1 MSTGSVYPQRNP
13 PTITNTDTEEN
24 QSNVST
30 QSSNKSVYPVRT
42 QSNSSTSKSG
52 SVYPQRISPIPIV
65 NKRTDQI
72 KEEVESMDFSNE
84 INPEMTFELRD
95 EERYANEI
103 LPVMQDQYLAMRKAE
118 LKKDPESPFLNKEVE
133 RVSDYEIPKDE
144 EGFYTEIGEIKLD
157 EELEIL
163 LKEKFYSSRK
173 ELFTPE
179 KIKQIRNNI
188 NIQYKER
195 QELEKKFIKGFNIKA
210 AGYDDLKEY
219 LKAEKPDLYEKYGNN
234 IGKTKQEMFDDYIK
248 SSEQGLIRSLN
259 MAHMLL
265 KSESPV
271 TRKATELVIR
281 QDGNLSSTNFTVMMN
296 EIFNPATGIS
306 DMNVDAARFD
316 RQSKGFGRK
325 LMDLFRSAD
334 NKKHTE
340 DENALWQYTKGM
352 TGAALWTMLDGMS
365 LAPPVAAVKA
375 SARGFRFWI
384 NNPAYNKSIEARKAS
399 AKYEAELRAAAR
411 AKVDAHPEI
420 QKEFIEQF
428 EVKAG
433 YIISKKVDGKLVF
446 DREKIREIGL
456 IKTRE
461 ISQARGSEKLGGQG
475 FDIPDD
481 PTVPLLD
488 VDTIDGIV
496 ATLIDLKKVAPKEFG
511 KGKTIIDDMVRVFA
525 EGKVDPETLLPIL
538 GKNGITLEELVV
550 GTYSSVSKAGEILG
564 TWSRISKNMPV
575 NKVND
580 LDNQIKAKKESLA
593 SHIYTNY
600 FLRSEA
606 IAKGALVAPIAV
618 AARNLKSAFIR
629 EPLEWM
635 NTVVS
640 NAILEFSRKGL
651 KDGAKSLIPYS
662 PNSAWTGSMDSM
674 KYMMSN
680 QRDANNWARYI
691 LEQSPDHERMIYNT
705 LNEIQI
711 NLGRGQAS
719 QKPFL
724 GAPDRVADQIFS
736 DLEDFVAVLNT
747 PNRIQ
752 ELAIRNA
759 TFYAEI
765 KRLVKKEYGVDFE
778 GALNEGKM
786 MDFFRDAQYVR
797 PNNARPFANLM
808 DDAVNK
814 ALRKTYSAQPE
825 FYYNRKVANFISQ
838 SPATILIPFPRF
850 LFNGLEYFGE
860 LAGGS
865 FGPVS
870 RKLYST
876 INKNS
881 GVGGPLTARESEK
894 IANNMIGVGLFFGI
908 NYLLDQDPDEIIN
921 DEEDSKLKDERGK
934 NYQTVGIPFTDY
946 EMNILGD
953 YPLPQMSWI
962 IRASRERE
970 AGTFDEWDAKND
982 YLELFLGGGQARTG
996 ATNFAIDYFTDLLG
1010 DVQDAPAGAK
1020 RDLAL
1025 GKALGTYVTR
1035 FLNPLFQTVELER
1048 EMGIRTDERKQSGK
1062 DFLITDNQFQIGT
1075 SKQVT
1080 SRAGNLFD
1088 PEIERQMNNKVTITD
1103 TGETRDNILFKIFLG
1118 TNMREKNDRLD
1129 YFAEIGIDD
1138 PNFQLGS
1145 KHTMYSV
1152 QDYQNE
1158 KVSQRID
1165 DFINNA
1171 KQVGIKKRNEWKK
1184 NEFLQKKY
1192 TISQYS
1198 RIHERAA
1205 IIENIRNYRSAI
1217 GEGKALMDTRL
1228 EKRTD
1233 QFMKLG
1239 SDRRKKAIAMF
1250 YKMRNIDIDFTNHKH
1265 LEYLLMYGGVN
1276 LLPNKQSLGSKRNRR
1291 RN

>member
-1 MSTGSVYPQRNP
+1 MANYNGFTLPDEEETTSNEPVVEETTTVQEQP
-13 PTITNTDTEEN
+13 PTQTEP
-24 QSNVST
+24 
-30 QSSNKSVYPVRT
+30 SSSSYNGFTLPDETSVEIIDDERET
-42 QSNSSTSKSG
+42 
-52 SVYPQRISPIPIV
+52 
-65 NKRTDQI
+65 I
-72 KEEVESMDFSNE
+72 KVEIESMDFANE
-84 INPEMTFELRD
+84 LNPEMTFELRD

-103 LPVMQDQYLAMRKAE
+103 IPVMQDQYLAMRRAE

-173 ELFTPE
+173 ELFTPK

-234 IGKTKQEMFDDYIK
+234 IGKTKQEMFDDYIE

-281 QDGNLSSTNFTVMMN
+281 QDGNLSSVNFQVMMN
-296 EIFNPATGIS
+296 EIFNPATGLS
-306 DMNVDAARFD
+306 DMMVVDAPRFD
-316 RQSKGFGRK
+316 RLSKGFSRK
-325 LMDLFRSAD
+325 FMDMFRSAD

-340 DENALWQYTKGM
+340 DENGLWQYTKGM

-365 LAPPVAAVKA
+365 LVPPVAAVKA
-375 SARGFRFWI
+375 GARGFRYWI

-399 AKYEAELRAAAR
+399 AKYEAEIRAAAR
-411 AKVDAHPEI
+411 AKVDANPDI
-420 QKEFIEQF
+420 QEKFIDKF
-428 EVKAG
+428 EARAG
-433 YIISKKVDGKLVF
+433 YMIHKVVEGRRVF
-446 DREKIREIGL
+446 DREKIREVGL
-456 IKTRE
+456 EKTKE
-461 ISQARGSEKLGGQG
+461 LSQARGPQGQRL
-475 FDIPDD
+475 DIPDD
-481 PTVPLLD
+481 ITVPLLN
-488 VDTIDGIV
+488 VDTIDSVV
-496 ATLIDLKKVAPKEFG
+496 ATLIDLQKVAPEEFG
-511 KGKTIIDDMVRVFA
+511 KGKTLIDDMVRVFA

-550 GTYSSVSKAGEILG
+550 TTYSSVSEAGKILG
-564 TWSRISKNMPV
+564 TWSKISKNMPV

-593 SHIYTNY
+593 SHIYVNY

-606 IAKGALVAPIAV
+606 IAKGELVAPIAV

-640 NAILEFSRKGL
+640 NAILEFSRKGI

-674 KYMMSN
+674 KYMMTN

-719 QKPFL
+719 KKPIL

-759 TFYAEI
+759 TFYSEI

-825 FYYNRKVANFISQ
+825 FYFNRKVAEFISK

-860 LAGGS
+860 LAGGAG
-865 FGPVS
+865 GPVL

-876 INKNS
+876 IVKDS
-881 GVGGPLTARESEK
+881 GVAGPLTARESEK
-894 IANNMIGVGLFFGI
+894 IANNMIGLGLFLGI
-908 NYLLDQDPDEIIN
+908 NHLLDQDPDQIIS
-921 DEEDSKLKDERGK
+921 DEGDEKLKEERGS
-934 NYQTVGIPFTDY
+934 NYQMIGVPFTDY

-953 YPLPQMSWI
+953 YPVAQMSWI
-962 IRASRERE
+962 IRASRERK
-970 AGTFDEWDAKND
+970 AGTFNEWDQKND

-1048 EMGIRTDERKQSGK
+1048 SMGIRTTDRKQAGD
-1062 DFLITDNQFQIGT
+1062 DFLITDEQFRLGAQ
-1075 SKQVT
+1075 KPVK
-1080 SRAGNLFD
+1080 SRAGRLFD
-1088 PEIERQMNNKVTITD
+1088 PKIEYQMSNKVTVTD

-1118 TNMREKNDRLD
+1118 TNLRKKSDTLD
-1129 YFAEIGIDD
+1129 YLSSIGIDD
-1138 PNFQLGS
+1138 PNFTLGS
-1145 KHTMYSV
+1145 KHKMYSV
-1152 QDYQNE
+1152 QDFQNQ
-1158 KVSQRID
+1158 KVSDRMD

-1171 KQVGIKKRNEWKK
+1171 KQMGKKKRAEWQNNK
-1184 NEFLQKKY
+1184 FLQEKY

-1198 RIHERAA
+1198 RIHERASLMNS
-1205 IIENIRNYRSAI
+1205 IKKYRTAV
-1217 GEGKALMDTRL
+1217 GEGRAMMDTRL

-1239 SDRRKKAIAMF
+1239 EDRRKMAIAMF
-1250 YKMRNIDIDFTNHKH
+1250 HKMRQKDIDFSSYKDM
-1265 LEYLLMYGGVN
+1265 ERLLQYSGVD
-1276 LLPNKQSLGSKRNRR
+1276 LRPKGLGR